1 MITST
6 TIHSRSLNRALERTM
21 GNLDRNG
28 LSEITIRNFYLSVL
42 SYAAQ
47 HNVREAVRYAWRKSE
62 DIVFNYHANF
72 CPSAL

>member
-28 LSEITIRNFYLSVL
+28 LSEITIRSFYLSVL
-42 SYAAQ
+42 SYAAH
-47 HNVREAVRYAWRKSE
+47 HNVREAAHYAYRRSE
-62 DIVFNYHANF
+62 DIIFNYHANT
-72 CPSAL
+72 CPSAF